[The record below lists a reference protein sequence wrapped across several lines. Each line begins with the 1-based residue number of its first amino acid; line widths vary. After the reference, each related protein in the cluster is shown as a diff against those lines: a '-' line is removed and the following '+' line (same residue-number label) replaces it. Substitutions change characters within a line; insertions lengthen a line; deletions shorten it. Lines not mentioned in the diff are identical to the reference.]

1 MTINQGRGRGLPRG
15 GVSVGGRGSHRS
27 SGDIPQ
33 SSGRGRGALGGISP
47 VRGRG
52 RPRGTLPPPGMP
64 LGSRGGASCAR
75 GSMFPGFP
83 MRGGRQQQGLEP
95 SRQQASPLL
104 ASTGDEKS
112 SDLEN
117 NDASISQ
124 PPTLDPPL
132 ESGVEYVK
140 RRPFGIEE
148 IEIDPLQGL
157 GRVFDPH
164 HGGSDTYIYA
174 EFLTEKSPVVVS
186 FSDLVIDPIICDI
199 TGEFTRK
206 WLAYGSL
213 HEHYDNNFIT
223 MILHPDTQY
232 PSIELLIKR
241 ENGKIASFRV
251 FANSLKLVNAVPHL
265 ESFSVNEVHLDRLDL
280 EKVRFTRDFYKRPN
294 IGQIVLDLLPQGTSN
309 NNPSLEDRPP
319 IWGGDITEQEILN
332 IVADYKEASALGA
345 LSTFS
350 KSDAVIARLSIN
362 TYITISLALE
372 GYDNHRYFDE
382 SMIHFKNC
390 LKMCSTFGNLWF
402 YIQLAE
408 QYGPADGKRYWA
420 DAPRPYWLAIEWAIE
435 RNGNGEII
443 KASPSKWSKPSHP
456 GQFPDERTRALII
469 ELHELDLFD

>member
-1 MTINQGRGRGLPRG
+1 
-15 GVSVGGRGSHRS
+15 
-27 SGDIPQ
+27 
-33 SSGRGRGALGGISP
+33 
-47 VRGRG
+47 
-52 RPRGTLPPPGMP
+52 
-64 LGSRGGASCAR
+64 
-75 GSMFPGFP
+75 
-83 MRGGRQQQGLEP
+83 
-95 SRQQASPLL
+95 
-104 ASTGDEKS
+104 
-112 SDLEN
+112 
-117 NDASISQ
+117 
-124 PPTLDPPL
+124 L

-362 TYITISLALE
+362 TNITISLALE
-372 GYDNHRYFDE
+372 GHDNHRYFDE

-390 LKMCSTFGNLWF
+390 LTMCSTFGNLWF
-402 YIQLAE
+402 YTQLAE
-408 QYGPADGKRYWA
+408 QYGPADGKRYWV

-443 KASPSKWSKPSHP
+443 KATPSKWSKPSHP
-456 GQFPDERTRALII
+456 GQFPDGRTRALII
-469 ELHELDLFD
+469 ELHELDLFDWNTCPSQGVGEDTRLGGVLRRGRVQCV

>member
-1 MTINQGRGRGLPRG
+1 
-15 GVSVGGRGSHRS
+15 VG
-27 SGDIPQ
+27 Q
-33 SSGRGRGALGGISP
+33 
-47 VRGRG
+47 
-52 RPRGTLPPPGMP
+52 
-64 LGSRGGASCAR
+64 AR
-75 GSMFPGFP
+75 GSMFPGLQL
-83 MRGGRQQQGLEP
+83 RGGRQQQVLEP
-95 SRQQASPLL
+95 SPQQTLPPLAL
-104 ASTGDEKS
+104 TGDDESADPEK
-112 SDLEN
+112 
-117 NDASISQ
+117 NDVSVSQ
-124 PPTLDPPL
+124 PPKLDPSL
-132 ESGVEYVK
+132 RSDVEYVK
-140 RRPFGIEE
+140 KRPFGIKELE
-148 IEIDPLQGL
+148 MDPLQGL
-157 GRVFDPH
+157 GRVFDPY

-186 FSDLVIDPIICDI
+186 FLDLINNSIIYDI

-206 WLAYGSL
+206 WSAYGSL
-213 HEHYDNNFIT
+213 YEHYDNNFIT

-241 ENGKIASFRV
+241 ENGKTASFRV
-251 FANSLKLVNAVPHL
+251 FANSLRLLNKIPHL
-265 ESFSVNEVHLDRLDL
+265 ESFSGNEVHLDRLDL

-443 KASPSKWSKPSHP
+443 KATPSKWSKPSHP